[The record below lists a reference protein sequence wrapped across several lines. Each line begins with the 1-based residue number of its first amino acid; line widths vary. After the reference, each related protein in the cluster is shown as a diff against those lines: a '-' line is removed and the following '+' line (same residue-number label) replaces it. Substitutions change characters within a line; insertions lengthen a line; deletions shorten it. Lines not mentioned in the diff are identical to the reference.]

1 MSKECNLSFAND
13 TEVIMFLG
21 DGEAKF
27 WGKQISYLQLLILD
41 GVYEFYMPF

>member
-27 WGKQISYLQLLILD
+27 WGKQISYLQD